1 MKHALT
7 IAAVLMLTPATGVV
21 AQGHNLWVGSHD
33 VDPGRIAAGT
43 QVLNSAMTRNGES
56 QPGVKETEEIAFV
69 SWDDKHYLRQTVVVE
84 RDGQVM
90 TTDTTYYNTETLAPV
105 RHASHAPRWRTLS
118 LSYWGNKVA
127 GTNTPADGEA
137 KDFEVTLDHQVYDP
151 SGFLLLLR
159 SLPLEADYGV
169 KVPIFDHEKLE
180 ASSMDVWVNGTE
192 WVKTGADQYEDAFV
206 VSVSYEANDGTAKY
220 WIAKDTRLLLKTES
234 SWAGRSMTGWA
245 RFIPANA
252 ETDTP
257 EGGR

>member
-151 SGFLLLLR
+151 SGFLLLIR